1 MCRCAN
7 SPRTSNSAKSENP
20 ASAISAGE
28 LQNWRHRSQRPLTDA
43 TICATQPLRDRDRQP
58 LIDPVLRAQHSKSL
72 EHSKKSCSEAVKPG
86 HSQL

>member
-28 LQNWRHRSQRPLTDA
+28 HRSQRPLTDA
-43 TICATQPLRDRDRQP
+43 KICATQPLRDRDRQP